1 MVVNIRFLI
10 CKMTG
15 LNSCSQHG
23 HQKNNPSIVAQD
35 MSKKVAKYG
44 KIWPFGL
51 DGQILTV
58 FCTYLKLRYSDYFF

>member
-35 MSKKVAKYG
+35 MSKKVENMAVLAV
-44 KIWPFGL
+44 L
-51 DGQILTV
+51 DC
-58 FCTYLKLRYSDYFF
+58 FCEYLKQLN